1 MIAPA
6 QQRLDD
12 AYQVLQD
19 MLVCS
24 EDRNPHRTSYV
35 NLAYRMIGFKS
46 NQQEATQSDD
56 EINTTD
62 EFIAA
67 KKVYDEVTAELTTP

>member
-24 EDRNPHRTSYV
+24 EDRDPHRTSYV
-35 NLAYRMIGFKS
+35 NLAYRMIGL
-46 NQQEATQSDD
+46 NQK
-56 EINTTD
+56 INRKQHNQTMR
-62 EFIAA
+62 
-67 KKVYDEVTAELTTP
+67 

>member
-24 EDRNPHRTSYV
+24 EDRDPHRTSYV
-35 NLAYRMIGFKS
+35 NLSYRMIGLS

-67 KKVYDEVTAELTTP
+67 KKVYDEVTADLTTQ